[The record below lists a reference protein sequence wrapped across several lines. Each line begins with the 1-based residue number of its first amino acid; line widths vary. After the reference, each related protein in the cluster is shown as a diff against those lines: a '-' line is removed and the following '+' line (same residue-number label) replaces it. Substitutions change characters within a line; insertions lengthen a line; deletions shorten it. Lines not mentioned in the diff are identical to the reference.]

1 MGVGVSPISK
11 RVGLH
16 ADVGVERALE
26 VGRMSKALV
35 LALAAGL
42 SLAAA
47 TTPVSAYGGDTP
59 DFEFMAPGGT
69 VPDEGIGVFPL
80 FMMPHVNFIQ
90 SLELEINDL
99 SHESAGDLDIY
110 LINPFG
116 RFIEIMTDR
125 GGMNPISNADLIF
138 NDAETTIPGT
148 PIASTGRYQP
158 EGLFN
163 NTDLGLETYVTKN
176 GGTDAWLLL
185 VIDDA
190 FGDTGSVGSYTLRGT
205 VPEPMTLSLLG
216 LGALAAVRR
225 KRR

>member
-1 MGVGVSPISK
+1 
-11 RVGLH
+11 
-16 ADVGVERALE
+16 
-26 VGRMSKALV
+26 MSKALV
-35 LALAAGL
+35 LALVVGL
-42 SLAAA
+42 WLAA
-47 TTPVSAYGGDTP
+47 TTSPVSAYGGDTEP
-59 DFEFMAPGGT
+59 DFSFTAPGGS

-80 FMMPHVNFIQ
+80 FMMPHVNFIA

-99 SHESAGDLDIY
+99 SHDSASDLDIY

-125 GGMNPISNADLIF
+125 GGMNPINNVDLIF
-138 NDAETTIPGT
+138 NDMGTTIPGT
-148 PIASTGRYQP
+148 PIASDTYKP

-163 NTDLGLETYVTKN
+163 GTDAGLATYVSKN

-190 FGDTGSVGSYTLRGT
+190 FGDTGRVGSYTLRGT
-205 VPEPMTLSLLG
+205 VPEPMTLSLLAI
-216 LGALAAVRR
+216 GALAAVRR